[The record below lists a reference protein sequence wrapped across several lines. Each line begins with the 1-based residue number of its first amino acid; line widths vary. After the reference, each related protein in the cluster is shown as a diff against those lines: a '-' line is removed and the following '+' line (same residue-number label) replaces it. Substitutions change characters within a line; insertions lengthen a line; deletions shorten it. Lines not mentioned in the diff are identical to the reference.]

1 MKKNEQ
7 NGAQNMNGIP
17 ISIIYKLN
25 EAIDMM
31 LKYNPVTAEKLRIL
45 GYDNEEFV
53 EQKLKAIERKKDD

>member
-1 MKKNEQ
+1 
-7 NGAQNMNGIP
+7 MNGIS
-17 ISIIYKLN
+17 ISTIYKLN
-25 EAIDMM
+25 EAIDLM